1 MRYSYYLDWVV
12 IWLIHIG
19 HGPLLLTI
27 HCVVVFTV
35 LVLNRIHNTLSAFKS
50 KLESEL
56 RPSIAPLHHCFDL
69 FTKSKCVTKQH
80 DKKIDRMMTLPLT
93 NEPHSHCFAWLFQM
107 SEGCILLWFLG
118 CNHQSESSWIPAR
131 GSGRLSRLKSTTDEP
146 HIRV

>member
-50 KLESEL
+50 KLESQL

-69 FTKSKCVTKQH
+69 FT
-80 DKKIDRMMTLPLT
+80 
-93 NEPHSHCFAWLFQM
+93 
-107 SEGCILLWFLG
+107 
-118 CNHQSESSWIPAR
+118 
-131 GSGRLSRLKSTTDEP
+131 RLKRLIKWWHYLWRMNHTAIALLDFFKCLKDAFFFDSSAAIINQNRPESQLEGVVGCRGWKVQRMSL
-146 HIRV
+146 ISGYK